1 MKNYKHTIHYALIAA
16 LLLFAS
22 ACSKDDNQGTTLTA
36 KPLTREQRLDSIIR
50 SKTGLNPTIMVDSI
64 EVMGTFGMKVIDT
77 LFKIDFDTLFFGR
90 DRNALLF
97 TTKVGEIEPQNP
109 NRDKYAFGVMVK
121 RAIAIHVNDSNGLI
135 GERRNDTVFTMN
147 FSEYRITSRF
157 YETLDDVD
165 DVWFDIYDYKKRSKY
180 YKELK
185 NSYDS
190 LMNVYDVHNIP
201 YPLTNI
207 ESHDFLNYIYY
218 PIDFAQTIIDDKA
231 YMVNG
236 GLMKYAWKFG
246 GGHGDDVRTWS
257 HLGYRGYPPK
267 IKDFDVKTE
276 LLNDGKL
283 HKVLYLIMPFEKYYR
298 KIQYLRLRY
307 VLN

>member
-1 MKNYKHTIHYALIAA
+1 MKNLKYTIHYALIAA

-165 DVWFDIYDYKKRSKY
+165 DVWFDIRDYYKRSKY

-190 LMNVYDVHNIP
+190 MMNVFDVHNIP
-201 YPLTNI
+201 YTLLNTKSSN
-207 ESHDFLNYIYY
+207 FLNYIYY
-218 PIDFAQTIIDDKA
+218 PTWFAQFDGNDKE
-231 YMVNG
+231 YMLNG

-246 GGHGDDVRTWS
+246 GGTDGDDPTWT
-257 HLGYRGYPPK
+257 LDIYPPK

-283 HKVLYLIMPFEKYYR
+283 HKVVYLTFPFEKYYR